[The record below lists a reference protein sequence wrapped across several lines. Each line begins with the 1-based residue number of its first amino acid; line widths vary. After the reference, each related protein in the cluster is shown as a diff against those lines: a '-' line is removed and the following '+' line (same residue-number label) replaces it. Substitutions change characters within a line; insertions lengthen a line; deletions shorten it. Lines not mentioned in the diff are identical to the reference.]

1 MAAITHFNA
10 TVVGSCD
17 VINMWSYNLATYKQ
31 YRNKS
36 TLAVALALPGVWL
49 PHVESSKVRKY

>member
-1 MAAITHFNA
+1 VAAITHFNA

-36 TLAVALALPGVWL
+36 TLAVALAHQECGC
-49 PHVESSKVRKY
+49 HM